1 MEKELEV
8 NNRKMSP
15 AEQENLRLR
24 IIRTAKKNLKPNN
37 KPNITKVSEIC
48 ECSKGHVSGTWKKY
62 LESGIKAVKAVT
74 MGRPT
79 NSGALTVEQQEKVQK
94 YLVDKNPEQ
103 MKLPGLLWNRS
114 NIQGLIRQLFKV
126 SLTLQAISKYLK
138 KWGFT
143 PQRPIKR
150 NYKQNPAEIKEW
162 LEVEYPKIK
171 ERAKAEN
178 AEINWGDE
186 TGCQNE
192 SNYVRGYA
200 PKGQTPVLSVGNEHL
215 RVNMISAITNQGKL
229 RFMFYREKMN
239 GKMLIKFMRRL
250 IKDSQRKIFFII
262 DNLKAHHAK
271 IVNEW
276 AKKHKAE
283 IEIFYLPNYAPEYN
297 PDERLNGNLK
307 RELANKGFSK
317 NEDEIESKARSA
329 MKSFQKKPSH
339 VASFFQ
345 DKCVK
350 YAA

>member
-1 MEKELEV
+1 MEKELAV
-8 NNRKMSP
+8 NNLKLS
-15 AEQENLRLR
+15 AEEQENLRKR
-24 IIRTAKKNLKPNN
+24 IVRTAKKNLKPNG
-37 KPNITKVSEIC
+37 KPDVKKVAEIC
-48 ECSKGHVSGTWKKY
+48 ECSERHVRGTWKKY
-62 LESGIKAVKAVT
+62 LDGGISAIKSVKI
-74 MGRPT
+74 GRPE
-79 NSGALTVEQQEKVQK
+79 NSGKLTLEQQEKVQK
-94 YLVDKNPEQ
+94 YLVEKNPNQ
-103 MKLPGLLWNRS
+103 LKLPGFLWNRS
-114 NIQGLIRQLFKV
+114 NIQGLIKQLFKFT
-126 SLTLQAISKYLK
+126 LTLQAISKYLK

-150 NYKQNPAEIKEW
+150 NYKQNPADIKEW

-192 SNYVRGYA
+192 SNYIKGYA
-200 PKGQTPVLSVGNEHL
+200 PKGKTPVLPVGNEHL
-215 RVNMISAITNQGKL
+215 KVNMVSAITNQGKL
-229 RFMFYREKMN
+229 RFMFYREKMD

-250 IKDSQRKIFFII
+250 IKDSKRKIFFII

-271 IVNEW
+271 IVTAWVE
-276 AKKHKAE
+276 KHKDE

-307 RELANKGFSK
+307 RELADKGFSK
-317 NEDEIESKARSA
+317 NEDEIESKARGT
-329 MKSFQKKPSH
+329 MKSFQKNPAH

-345 DKCVK
+345 DKSVI